1 MPNFNSTL
9 LPGARLKEFEIIQIL
24 GIGGFGITY
33 LARDTRLG
41 REVAIKEYFPAEFA
55 ARSGEQTIS
64 ARSEQHADDYHW
76 GLDRFIEEA
85 QTLAHFDHPSIVR
98 VIQFFEANGS
108 AYIVME
114 HIVGHS
120 LSDELK
126 EKQTLPEHRVKEIV
140 NALLDGLEQTHAA
153 DLLHRDIKPG
163 NVMLREDGRPVLID
177 FGAARSIAGQ
187 HSRTITAVL
196 TPGYAP
202 IEQYG
207 SLGKQ
212 GPWTDIY
219 SLGALAYKCLS
230 GQTPQDATDRFRQD
244 QMPRVMEASSQGI
257 NEHFARAIDAA
268 LEVEESKRPQTI
280 TQWRRL
286 IGGED
291 KTERRENIRVA
302 KSRQSQMFAKADSGT
317 RPLRRGRMGIS
328 GRLPMSARP
337 SEPEGIKWWAF
348 VASVGVFLA
357 VVVVAWLDQFGAP
370 VLRDELAIDHEI
382 EIVDGSRKTYGDWH
396 YTEYWADG
404 QKMPIAISHDREG
417 KGSFL
422 QVNCDTRISFLQVG
436 INFRQ
441 NLGQASSKHVISY
454 ELDEVQTIT
463 DEWLVVSSPAN
474 NQEQL
479 LQKVLIDEY
488 GYDQEGAYNLALD
501 LAEHNRLWV
510 RTYNIDDVT
519 LERTFSL
526 RGSRKPIF
534 QVLRVCGF
542 EVK

>member
-9 LPGARLKEFEIIQIL
+9 LPGVRLKEFEIIRIL

-33 LARDTRLG
+33 LAQDTRLG

-55 ARSGEQTIS
+55 ARSDEQTIS
-64 ARSEQHADDYHW
+64 ARSEQHVEDYRW

-140 NALLDGLEQTHAA
+140 NALLDGLEQTHAE

-187 HSRTITAVL
+187 HSRTMTAVL

-207 SLGKQ
+207 SQGKQ

-230 GQTPQDATDRFRQD
+230 GKTPQDATDRFRQD
-244 QMPRVMEASSQGI
+244 QMPRVAEASTQEISK
-257 NEHFARAIDAA
+257 NFAHAIDLA

-286 IGGED
+286 IEDEDQTLSPSGED
-291 KTERRENIRVA
+291 TGNSAVRPSSAEKRIKSGWRPPRQRRLSPSSDLPRFSDRPEPT
-302 KSRQSQMFAKADSGT
+302 KSGWEYTTIPLEKYGT
-317 RPLRRGRMGIS
+317 FS
-328 GRLPMSARP
+328 GRAQRKEYWIFHLFYFSLLVLLWGGFFSFLNADHEEPLLAGFGLIVLVGGILPM
-337 SEPEGIKWWAF
+337 
-348 VASVGVFLA
+348 LA
-357 VVVVAWLDQFGAP
+357 VTVRRLHDINLSGWWCGAMLLGTAFMDYYSPALSAVIVIVWLLMMCRKGT
-370 VLRDELAIDHEI
+370 
-382 EIVDGSRKTYGDWH
+382 DGS
-396 YTEYWADG
+396 
-404 QKMPIAISHDREG
+404 
-417 KGSFL
+417 
-422 QVNCDTRISFLQVG
+422 
-436 INFRQ
+436 
-441 NLGQASSKHVISY
+441 
-454 ELDEVQTIT
+454 
-463 DEWLVVSSPAN
+463 
-474 NQEQL
+474 
-479 LQKVLIDEY
+479 
-488 GYDQEGAYNLALD
+488 
-501 LAEHNRLWV
+501 NRFGP
-510 RTYNIDDVT
+510 DP
-519 LERTFSL
+519 LE
-526 RGSRKPIF
+526 
-534 QVLRVCGF
+534 
-542 EVK
+542 